1 MYGNNYS
8 NLEGTSRAF
17 YKLNNKVIQNEVI
30 ISKQN
35 KDIEKLKNELMKICQ
50 ENADLKVL
58 RKTCLTLEEQ
68 LKKLEKEMQKMHK
81 EKLDIIKKRDEN
93 SSLLKRKISELETV
107 IELEKLDYDK
117 NTVLYKQKMSIYN
130 QLLKENE
137 IYSEEVEKLKNDLDK
152 FEEKKKEE
160 LQKQKIESLLK
171 YEKLKKKMLDTNKQS
186 N

>member
-8 NLEGTSRAF
+8 NLGGTSRAF

-68 LKKLEKEMQKMHK
+68 LKKLEKEMQK
-81 EKLDIIKKRDEN
+81 N
-93 SSLLKRKISELETV
+93 A
-107 IELEKLDYDK
+107 
-117 NTVLYKQKMSIYN
+117 
-130 QLLKENE
+130 
-137 IYSEEVEKLKNDLDK
+137 
-152 FEEKKKEE
+152 
-160 LQKQKIESLLK
+160 
-171 YEKLKKKMLDTNKQS
+171 
-186 N
+186 